1 MRVDLW
7 NHVPCAYEQLQL
19 RLAPKR
25 SGATNVAPELMY
37 RYVCVRCRSM
47 DKQEMRQRRTI
58 KAELTSC
65 ATVILSIPIVASSA
79 SETDLCCFDY
89 QSMYHVHV
97 ALLEHMTWAVKKI
110 NTKDLIHSL
119 RSKISCTR

>member
-1 MRVDLW
+1 
-7 NHVPCAYEQLQL
+7 
-19 RLAPKR
+19 
-25 SGATNVAPELMY
+25 
-37 RYVCVRCRSM
+37 M
-47 DKQEMRQRRTI
+47 DKQEMRQRHTI

-97 ALLEHMTWAVKKI
+97 ALLEHMTWGCEENQHK
-110 NTKDLIHSL
+110 
-119 RSKISCTR
+119 RSYSFSAIENQLHKMSE